1 MNNKELY
8 LEAMEFILEG
18 AALSTHGESK
28 SDVAMYLVG
37 LVVAD
42 QKEELKP
49 EKLDALRMIIQIADE
64 LESPKMAL

>member
-18 AALSTHGESK
+18 TALSTFGENK
-28 SDVAMYLVG
+28 SDIAVYLVG

-42 QKEELKP
+42 QKEELEP
-49 EKLDALRMIIQIADE
+49 EKMDALRMIIQMVDE
-64 LESPKMAL
+64 AESQKMAL